1 MAARPVILGRGA
13 RRLWFCCTT
22 QPLPAPPL
30 SPCCLVC
37 GYHHP
42 PEGGVPAGHE
52 RAAVPAS
59 LLLLILFKTS
69 PGRLGSV
76 VRALGP
82 GASVAAPQ
90 PLPTTHGMGGCPRGC
105 AVHGLHTVQKWG
117 LRAPAQA
124 GRQQEAASRGRGGAL
139 GSFPS
144 PTPRK
149 AGCGGGGGAGFPGRF
164 LVSRGPLVGGGLC
177 LDRLLGED
185 QEGPGF
191 PNCRWGRGVGDEV
204 DQRRAGR
211 PPSAWR
217 PWVSGRSTGRR
228 QGGRAG
234 GRECLVVGKPDHTG
248 IS

>member
-90 PLPTTHGMGGCPRGC
+90 QLPTTHGMGGCPRGC

-124 GRQQEAASRGRGGAL
+124 RRQQEAASRGRGGAL

-149 AGCGGGGGAGFPGRF
+149 AGCGGGGGGQASLDVSWSAGARWLGVGSVLTASLGKTRKDLDFQTAD
-164 LVSRGPLVGGGLC
+164 GGGGWGMKLT
-177 LDRLLGED
+177 RGARGAPRAPG
-185 QEGPGF
+185 GPG
-191 PNCRWGRGVGDEV
+191 
-204 DQRRAGR
+204 
-211 PPSAWR
+211 
-217 PWVSGRSTGRR
+217 
-228 QGGRAG
+228 
-234 GRECLVVGKPDHTG
+234 
-248 IS
+248 